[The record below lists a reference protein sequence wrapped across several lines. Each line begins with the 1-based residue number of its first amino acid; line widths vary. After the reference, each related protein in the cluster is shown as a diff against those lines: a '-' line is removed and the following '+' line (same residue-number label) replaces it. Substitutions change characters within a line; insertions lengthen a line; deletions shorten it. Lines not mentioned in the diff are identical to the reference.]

1 MFFMWKNF
9 IIHNNFYKI
18 KGKLILKIYFKFYV
32 IQIILEK
39 ENIYQSKTI
48 EQQNNIL
55 RYYT

>member
-1 MFFMWKNF
+1 MWKNF
-9 IIHNNFYKI
+9 TIHNNFYKI